1 MAALSELLGVS
12 QVTIRKDLDALES
25 MELLVR
31 EHGYAAAKNMSDI
44 GNRLA
49 VRYDVKQK
57 LAQAAAELVSDGETV
72 MIESGSSCAL
82 LASCLS
88 ETKKKLRS
96 LQIPRLLPGLSGNP
110 AAATRRSYCWEENI
124 KRMRKLWLDRW

>member
-1 MAALSELLGVS
+1 MTDRQTKILEIVTQQKKVEVAALSELLGVS

-72 MIESGSSCAL
+72 MIESGKIGRAHV
-82 LASCLS
+82 
-88 ETKKKLRS
+88 
-96 LQIPRLLPGLSGNP
+96 
-110 AAATRRSYCWEENI
+110 
-124 KRMRKLWLDRW
+124 